1 MRTNG
6 CGCFIG
12 LDEAGY
18 GPNLGP
24 LVIATSVWET
34 PGSPD
39 GCDFYSCLGQV
50 IDLKA
55 SSDSSRIQ
63 VADSK
68 QVNVGKNA
76 FRNLERSALSLLRST
91 GIQPTTNHELWRV
104 LCLGDE
110 TSANDFE
117 NSLADWERGSI
128 TIPVE
133 ADEDDIAEM
142 ADRLSNC
149 FAEQGIVCQ
158 EFVAQIVPAA
168 RFNRLLDE
176 HGSKGVVLSTLG
188 VQLLQSVWDS
198 ESITPTVIVG
208 DKHGGRNRYDGFIE
222 GIVGDAM
229 IFRIEEGRQMSRY
242 RVGSTELRFQVQGE
256 RHLPVAAASIVAK
269 YFRELAMMQFNEY
282 WKTHVPE
289 IRPTKGYPTDARR
302 FLKDIQ
308 PVLTELE
315 LNLDDLWR
323 RR

>member
-1 MRTNG
+1 MESGR
-6 CGCFIG
+6 FIG

-24 LVIATSVWET
+24 LVIATSVWTT
-34 PGSPD
+34 PNPPEE
-39 GCDFYSCLGQV
+39 CDFYTCLEEV
-50 IDLKA
+50 IDLNA
-55 SSDSSRIQ
+55 PADSSRIQ

-68 QVNVGKNA
+68 QVNVGRDA

-91 GIQPTTNHELWRV
+91 GIQPTTIHELWQA
-104 LCLGDE
+104 LCPRNEDE
-110 TSANDFE
+110 AIDFDS
-117 NSLADWERGSI
+117 SLAEWDRDPI

-133 ADEDDIAEM
+133 ADDDDIAEM

-158 EFVAQIVPAA
+158 KFVAQIVPAA

-188 VQLLQSVWDS
+188 FQLLQSVWESD
-198 ESITPTVIVG
+198 SITPTVIVG
-208 DKHGGRNRYDGFIE
+208 DKHGGRNRYDEFIA

-229 IFRIEEGRQMSRY
+229 IFRIEEGRPMSRY

-282 WKTHVPE
+282 WKRHVPE
-289 IRPTKGYPTDARR
+289 IRPTKGYPMDARR

-308 PVLTELE
+308 PVLAGLNV
-315 LNLDDLWR
+315 NLDDLWR